1 MNNWGYRKPK
11 KQFVPF
17 EQMIAWGLQQN
28 VDDPVWGKFY
38 NYARHFFAE
47 AVKLF
52 NGTYT
57 YVDVDGETQ
66 YYPDLDIT
74 EEDLLNHYF
83 EEYGS
88 RLAARPLEIG
98 RISIVDGQPMDYN
111 TAMSVVLDI
120 TYRKTQKFV
129 LFNRYKYLTLVKTTG
144 IPYNPIENYRM
155 VENGE
160 DKTTYGKANT
170 KTGNV
175 TDTPTGSKSTQRTID
190 ANQVDHV
197 VVEGPI
203 LLNQDSKFEPTVDP
217 VTGKMTIGA
226 IGFSPTKV
234 STSTA
239 SARTAGSEQGGTVG
253 TTTSSISIDGS
264 TATINATSTIG
275 DGSTPTSTTYGT
287 TYDDNS
293 SSSSDRKLGKSTQS
307 GTVGE
312 AENTSATSSTDR
324 IVNGRVESGNPA
336 AFGYTDT
343 ESFTQRVDTKT
354 YNNVKD
360 QSSGNDTTEHT
371 LTRSGNIGV
380 TTTQQ
385 MLESERELAR
395 FNIIDEFCKELNKQI
410 LLGVYGC

>member
-1 MNNWGYRKPK
+1 MSNWGYRKPK
-11 KQFVPF
+11 KQFVSF

-28 VDDPVWGKFY
+28 SEDPTWGKFY
-38 NYARHFFAE
+38 NYARHFFSE

-57 YVDVDGETQ
+57 YVDVDGNTHH
-66 YYPDLDIT
+66 YPNIGIT

-83 EEYGS
+83 EEYGG

-98 RISIVDGQPMDYN
+98 RPSILDGQPMDYEV
-111 TAMSVVLDI
+111 AMSVVLDI
-120 TYRKTQKFV
+120 TYRKAQKFV
-129 LFNRYKYLTLVKTTG
+129 LFNRYKYLTLINT
-144 IPYNPIENYRM
+144 IDLPYNPIENYRM
-155 VENGE
+155 VETGE
-160 DKTTYGKANT
+160 DSTTYGKNT
-170 KTGNV
+170 TRTGNI
-175 TDTPTGSKSTQRTID
+175 TDTPTGSKSLQRTID
-190 ANQVDHV
+190 AAQVDHI

-203 LLNQDSKFEPTVDP
+203 LLDNNSQFRPTIDET
-217 VTGKMTIGA
+217 TGKMEINE
-226 IGFSPTKV
+226 IGFAPAKV
-234 STSTA
+234 SNSSA

-275 DGSTPTSTTYGT
+275 EGSTPTSTSYGT

-293 SSSSDRKLGKSTQS
+293 SEGSDRKLGKSTQT

-312 AENTSATSSTDR
+312 AENISSTSSTDR
-324 IVNGRVESGNPA
+324 IVNGRIESGNPS

-343 ESFTQRVDTKT
+343 ESFTQRTDTKT

-360 QSSGNDTTEHT
+360 QSAGTDTTNHS
-371 LTRSGNIGV
+371 LTRSGNIGT

-385 MLESERELAR
+385 MIESEREVAR

-410 LLGVYGC
+410 LLDVYNF